1 MADKELNTLETLF
14 LALAD
19 KTRLRI
25 LNLMGEDEISVGY
38 LVEVLGESQ
47 PKISR
52 HLAYLRNA
60 GLVSV
65 RRDGKWMHYRI
76 KEAENSLAAEVIDDL
91 LNWAGTQEQML
102 AERERLEEIGGI
114 TRKAKKTRRARVET
128 PTEFEPAYEA
138 AEEEPIPEPALR
150 PFQRQELETFLL

>member
-1 MADKELNTLETLF
+1 MANKELNTLETLF

-102 AERERLEEIGGI
+102 AERGRLEEIGGI
-114 TRKAKKTRRARVET
+114 TRKAKKTRRTRVEI

-138 AEEEPIPEPALR
+138 AEEEPIPEPA
-150 PFQRQELETFLL
+150 PQPYQRQELETYLL